1 MYNLGKFFGS
11 LVNLALYAGIIYDG
25 VSNFRNEK
33 SFVLNIIAFI
43 LLVSIKEI
51 VRALFISA
59 SATEF
64 IAFHLLEQS
73 QKSTNKKDAINNIFN
88 NITKDL

>member
-1 MYNLGKFFGS
+1 MYNLGKFVGS

-25 VSNFRNEK
+25 VLNFRNGN

-43 LLVSIKEI
+43 FLVSVKEI
-51 VRALFISA
+51 NRALFVNA

-64 IAFHLLEQS
+64 IAYHLMEQS
-73 QKSTNKKDAINNIFN
+73 QKAANKKDAINNIFN